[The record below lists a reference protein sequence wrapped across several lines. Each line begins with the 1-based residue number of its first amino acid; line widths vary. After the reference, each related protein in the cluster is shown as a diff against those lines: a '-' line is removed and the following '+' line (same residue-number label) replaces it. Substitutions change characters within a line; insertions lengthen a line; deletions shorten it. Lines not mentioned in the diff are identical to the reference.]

1 MEEVGERLHAVDEN
15 HRDPLPI
22 ALLELGV
29 SGDVDLLQLEWRL
42 FPHLRK
48 DPARAF
54 AEVAASGVEER
65 DPVPNPPRGRAHV

>member
-1 MEEVGERLHAVDEN
+1 MKEVGERFHAIDEN
-15 HRDPLPI
+15 HRNPLPI

-29 SGDVDLLQLEWRL
+29 SGDVDLLQLERRL

-54 AEVAASGVEER
+54 AEVAAGGVEER
-65 DPVPNPPRGRAHV
+65 DPVPSPLRGRAHA